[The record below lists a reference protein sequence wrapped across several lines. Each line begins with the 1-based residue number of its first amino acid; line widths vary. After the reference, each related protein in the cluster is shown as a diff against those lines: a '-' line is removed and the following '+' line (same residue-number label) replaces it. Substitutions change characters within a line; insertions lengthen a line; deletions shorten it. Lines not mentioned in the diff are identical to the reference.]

1 MRYLITISLSI
12 LLFACQGGNKN
23 DANNP
28 VAVELSS
35 LTDSISYSIGAS
47 VAKSI
52 KPEADEINIEALMG
66 GLREGLKDG
75 DVRLTEEEM
84 NNCLN
89 QFRQKLTQKQQ
100 EEQGRLSEENKAA
113 GEKFLKENALKK
125 GVVTL
130 PSGLQYEVIKEGTGK
145 SPKATDKVVTH
156 YRGTLIDGTPF
167 DSSYDRGEPAEFA
180 LNRVIKGW
188 TEGIQLMKVGAKYKF
203 YIPADLAYGTR
214 SPSPKIPPNATLVFE
229 VELMDIK

>member
-1 MRYLITISLSI
+1 MRYLITISLTV
-12 LLFACQGGNKN
+12 LLFACQGGDKN
-23 DANNP
+23 STNNP
-28 VAVELSS
+28 VNVELSS

-52 KPEADEINIEALMG
+52 KPEADEINIDALIG

-75 DVRLTEEEM
+75 DARLTEEEM

-89 QFRQKLTQKQQ
+89 QFRQKLTKKQQ
-100 EEQGRLSEENKAA
+100 EEQGRLAQENQAA
-113 GEKFLKENALKK
+113 GEKFLKKNAQRK
-125 GVVTL
+125 GVISL

-145 SPKATDKVVTH
+145 SPKATDRVATN
-156 YRGTLIDGTPF
+156 YRGTLIDGTQF
-167 DSSYDRGEPAEFA
+167 DSSYDRGKPTEFA

-203 YIPADLAYGTR
+203 YIPADLAYGKR
-214 SPSPKIPPNATLVFE
+214 SPSPKIPPNATLIFE
-229 VELMDIK
+229 VELVEIK